1 MEERTLERYLGE
13 LERQLGEFSVTERAE
28 ILTAMRDR
36 ARRADAAAPV
46 TSMDAIHEALGASR
60 WVAARL
66 RAERGLSPASP
77 PAWRQAR
84 RTVALALAAMFAVT
98 VAALGAL
105 AWRAWP
111 LLTGGATAV
120 PVLEGARRA
129 GP

>member
-1 MEERTLERYLGE
+1 
-13 LERQLGEFSVTERAE
+13 
-28 ILTAMRDR
+28 
-36 ARRADAAAPV
+36 
-46 TSMDAIHEALGASR
+46 
-60 WVAARL
+60 
-66 RAERGLSPASP
+66 
-77 PAWRQAR
+77 
-84 RTVALALAAMFAVT
+84 VALALAAMFAVT